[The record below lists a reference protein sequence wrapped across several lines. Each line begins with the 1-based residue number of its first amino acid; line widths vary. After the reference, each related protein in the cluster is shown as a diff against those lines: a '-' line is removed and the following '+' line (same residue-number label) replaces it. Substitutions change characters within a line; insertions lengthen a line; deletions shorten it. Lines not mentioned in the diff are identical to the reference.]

1 MSTNYATQIDE
12 LKRVNQ
18 ELQSKLKLALDTVE
32 IYTKDEI
39 DALIKEIIGATE
51 LTEEE
56 VKEEIAEASPVEAV
70 DMLKNMKKIVGK
82 VKVDYKSIK
91 PGTGIDAVP
100 ASGLSVGR
108 WDAMQKEWVS

>member
-1 MSTNYATQIDE
+1 MSNELATQIDE

-32 IYTKDEI
+32 VYTKEEI
-39 DALIKEIIGATE
+39 DALIKEITEATE

-82 VKVDYKSIK
+82 VKVDYKSVK
-91 PGTGIDAVP
+91 PGTGTDG
-100 ASGLSVGR
+100 ASASRLSVGR
-108 WDAMQKEWVS
+108 WDAMKKEWVN